1 LLNNHLTFMK
11 CFLIVTTAIILAA
24 CPLYGLFNGSLPISL
39 TVSATYG
46 LGFFALYT
54 ILESLKTK
62 GEKKRRRML
71 VAGLFAVV
79 LVYFLLESLFVNYG
93 FL

>member
-1 LLNNHLTFMK
+1 MK
-11 CFLIVTTAIILAA
+11 CFLIVATAIILAA
-24 CPLYGLFNGSLPISL
+24 CPLYGFFYNCLPISL

-54 ILESLKTK
+54 IHESLKTK
-62 GEKKRRRML
+62 GEKKRLRML